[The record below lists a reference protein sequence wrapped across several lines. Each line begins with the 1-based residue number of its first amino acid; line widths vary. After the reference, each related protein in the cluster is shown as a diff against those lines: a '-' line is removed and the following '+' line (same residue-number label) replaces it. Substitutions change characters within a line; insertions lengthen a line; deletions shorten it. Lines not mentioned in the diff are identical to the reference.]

1 MASVMERAKSIQ
13 GEINQLIDPHYDTS
27 TGEVK
32 SDMTQ
37 MKSTSDKLCE
47 LLLQHSLAYWSTSEN
62 EKVWPH
68 PKNRFEMGLDPV
80 DVHELLDF
88 ITGCGWSWSEV
99 GKPIAFE
106 SIPQDKPGHQEQL
119 GFIHALVQGSGGM
132 LPSMTPELVKLL
144 SVTSSHTVASVKIV
158 EAGCRTFLKD
168 LSHNGFL
175 SKEQVLAKDPGFAA
189 PMKDGL
195 KWLCIRW
202 EVESRCPNLPAFLQ
216 EAGNQHHGANRTV
229 TKVQTMLQVHSRM
242 MSNFKKLGE
251 YRKEQVAR
259 AIERQHPTMAGQ
271 IADIADY
278 VERWS
283 GGNTPYMLFE
293 LNDFSKVLS
302 FRRDIAPVTFKVL
315 AQFQA
320 KTMAEVPT
328 AILKASLVAPENL
341 CTNNVAKIVSSADL
355 AVVTGAKKEEFIK
368 VLSYWRVSK
377 QWLETLSKKEGCTVP
392 ISTWI
397 KLRGFFEVK
406 CIMHLFQKKSGK
418 RKAYDSLEHIA
429 NEFLDEVFNV
439 YPEARG
445 NATPWAYKS
454 EFSAKGDRACK
465 AQKTMIQYNPDG
477 TIDGE
482 SLRALGFVVG
492 ANVQPLAQAK
502 DFVKSHLYIIKT
514 LGADT
519 AHVVDTTL
527 QDSKVDDEEVDATP
541 VAIATLVDQWKVR
554 ASF

>member
-175 SKEQVLAKDPGFAA
+175 SKEK
-189 PMKDGL
+189 
-195 KWLCIRW
+195 
-202 EVESRCPNLPAFLQ
+202 
-216 EAGNQHHGANRTV
+216 AGNQHHGANRTV

-445 NATPWAYKS
+445 SVTPWAYKS

-554 ASF
+554 ASC